1 MSFSCARIPHVVW
14 DDFLKNDPL
23 FKKLW
28 AVFETASSPDGCEG
42 IPHSWSHSN
51 FSLDTAP
58 CVSLFRWKIHKY
70 LWPFT
75 LLNSIYAYF
84 HLWSFVYLN
93 CLVYCSHPAM
103 QQIFTEQEPGAVGG
117 KALRS
122 KAAEC
127 RDSVWAWVQIP
138 APPATRRGALG
149 NLFNLS
155 SVEMRI
161 ILLLICYEMLKQQKN
176 Y

>member
-1 MSFSCARIPHVVW
+1 
-14 DDFLKNDPL
+14 
-23 FKKLW
+23 
-28 AVFETASSPDGCEG
+28 
-42 IPHSWSHSN
+42 
-51 FSLDTAP
+51 
-58 CVSLFRWKIHKY
+58 
-70 LWPFT
+70 
-75 LLNSIYAYF
+75 
-84 HLWSFVYLN
+84 
-93 CLVYCSHPAM
+93 M

-161 ILLLICYEMLKQQKN
+161 ILLLICYEMLKQ
-176 Y
+176 